1 MTEIP
6 ITVNI
11 LSTPD
16 LRVFQVEK
24 WSRLLTWGFSP
35 HLALRTL
42 PVIVTAG
49 SDNRYKESEQHGLSH
64 YRCLLLV
71 GKVMKLAWRSSF
83 YRMSTERWFLDM
95 YKRKKMPGQ
104 KCKINLQMCLCLI
117 STQYPEA
124 PLMNYFRLQRVMAF
138 VIVNLDM
145 CLVRLFTKHVCL
157 GFCTPCL
164 LHNRC
169 QSVGFGTQVLDHPR
183 TKPAQ
188 EGLTEKLS
196 ICTHQAPV
204 FKCHHPEQLWSEQ
217 NFLLLYISRACLI
230 LGSFQKF
237 PC

>member
-1 MTEIP
+1 
-6 ITVNI
+6 
-11 LSTPD
+11 
-16 LRVFQVEK
+16 
-24 WSRLLTWGFSP
+24 
-35 HLALRTL
+35 
-42 PVIVTAG
+42 
-49 SDNRYKESEQHGLSH
+49 
-64 YRCLLLV
+64 
-71 GKVMKLAWRSSF
+71 
-83 YRMSTERWFLDM
+83 MSTERWFLDM

-188 EGLTEKLS
+188 EGLTEKLPYAHTKLQFS
-196 ICTHQAPV
+196 NATT
-204 FKCHHPEQLWSEQ
+204 LSSSEV
-217 NFLLLYISRACLI
+217 SRTSYYTYLEHA
-230 LGSFQKF
+230 
-237 PC
+237 